1 MPPRRSGN
9 RPIPPN
15 VRAHFEN
22 NLNISTF
29 TMKRIYLLPIL
40 VFVCSRAF
48 SQNAPI
54 NFNECQYDMFF
65 IQVEEQP
72 QWGLSDTTIVDYFN
86 YYFENEKINL
96 QSANGKMLIGIIIY
110 ENGRP
115 CIHSFM
121 NMTSV
126 KIQTD
131 GLKKLIYEMPN
142 WLPGKQNGQPVI
154 VLKNLLLEFKEGKL
168 LTIK

>member
-1 MPPRRSGN
+1 
-9 RPIPPN
+9 
-15 VRAHFEN
+15 
-22 NLNISTF
+22 
-29 TMKRIYLLPIL
+29 MKRIYLIPLFL
-40 VFVCSRAF
+40 FACSSVF
-48 SQNAPI
+48 SQNTPI
-54 NFNECQYDMFF
+54 NFDECQYDMFF

-72 QWGLSDTTIVDYFN
+72 QWRLADTTIIDYFN
-86 YYFENEKINL
+86 YTFENEKIDL
-96 QSANGKMLIGIIIY
+96 KSASGKMLIGIIIY

-131 GLKKLIYEMPN
+131 ELKKLIYEMPY

-154 VLKNLLLEFKEGKL
+154 VLKNLLIEFKEGKL
-168 LTIK
+168 LAIK